1 MAAVVSDVFWHL
13 VEGLREIDN
22 AAVSVPPVD
31 EIIDYTVLVAFT
43 DQIIKDGNF
52 LVVNGEFFEWDNFI
66 SRRFNDLV
74 TNILDLN
81 GVNIA
86 LSIMIEEE

>member
-1 MAAVVSDVFWHL
+1 MNICKP
-13 VEGLREIDN
+13 GLREIDN

-43 DQIIKDGNF
+43 IQIIKDDNF
-52 LVVNGEFFEWDNFI
+52 LIVKGELFEWNNFI

-74 TNILDLN
+74 TSNRFNIQGKILQKRLIFIL
-81 GVNIA
+81 VKVF
-86 LSIMIEEE
+86 